1 MRCYPKGGSPKTD
14 KHFFEVLPLQ
24 LFLRGCSPSGCFPA
38 TDGRRRWG
46 KLAVSFC
53 TRPLT
58 ECGAPLAH
66 ALKSLKMILLV
77 ISDVLLYGIFL
88 RCASISCTD
97 DRMSLIETADWQSL
111 MFDSY
116 FTIRLVQSRL

>member
-1 MRCYPKGGSPKTD
+1 MTG
-14 KHFFEVLPLQ
+14 KHFFKVLPPQ
-24 LFLRGCSPSGCFPA
+24 VFLRGCSPSGRLPA
-38 TDGRRRWG
+38 TDRRRRWG

-77 ISDVLLYGIFL
+77 ISYFMVFILLYGIFL
-88 RCASISCTD
+88 TLES
-97 DRMSLIETADWQSL
+97 
-111 MFDSY
+111 
-116 FTIRLVQSRL
+116 FTPKQL

>member
-1 MRCYPKGGSPKTD
+1 MTG
-14 KHFFEVLPLQ
+14 KHFCNVLPLQ
-24 LFLRGCSPSGCFPA
+24 VFLRGCSPSSCFPA

-58 ECGAPLAH
+58 ECGAPIAH

-77 ISDVLLYGIFL
+77 
-88 RCASISCTD
+88 
-97 DRMSLIETADWQSL
+97 M
-111 MFDSY
+111 SY
-116 FTIRLVQSRL
+116 FMVFI